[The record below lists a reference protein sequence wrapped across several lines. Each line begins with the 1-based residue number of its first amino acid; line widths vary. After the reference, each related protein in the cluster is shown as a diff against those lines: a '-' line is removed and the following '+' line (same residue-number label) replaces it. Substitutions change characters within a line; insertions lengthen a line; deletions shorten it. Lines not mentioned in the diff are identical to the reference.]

1 MEQRKI
7 ILWASI
13 GFVILTLST
22 TLYFL
27 VKRSIRVDTASL
39 DTERGAIVFND
50 IKYSSE
56 KKGIVDWELEA
67 RVGKKYIDRPV
78 IELEDLRGKYK
89 PKKDIVILFKGT
101 KGTMDTERQTGRVID
116 VETIYEGGYT
126 LKSKYIDFDFK
137 IGQIYTSAPVDIK
150 GSKISLQGVG
160 MIADTKEETIILQKD
175 INGYAETAKGRY
187 KFESDRFIYYLKD
200 NRYMLEGRVVMKGKD
215 INLVCER
222 LYLFA
227 KEDELERVEAIG
239 NVRVLSRGTVAKSE
253 KAVYHFKEDKV
264 VFSES
269 PSVSKD
275 NMEMEGDSIIYTT
288 PDKRFSV
295 DKPRLRLER

>member
-13 GFVILTLST
+13 GFVILILST
-22 TLYFL
+22 ALYFL
-27 VKRSIRVDTASL
+27 VKRSIRVDSTSVSS
-39 DTERGAIVFND
+39 EKGAIVFND
-50 IKYSSE
+50 IKYSGE
-56 KKGIVDWELEA
+56 KKGVVDWELEA

-78 IELEDLRGKYK
+78 IELEDLKGKYK
-89 PKKDIVILFKGT
+89 PKKDVVVLFKGT

-116 VETIYEGGYT
+116 VETTHEGGYT

-150 GSKISLQGVG
+150 GSKLSLQGVG
-160 MIADTKEETIILQKD
+160 MIADTKEGTIILQKD
-175 INGYAETAKGRY
+175 INGYAETEKGRY
-187 KFESDRFIYYLKD
+187 KFESDRFIYYLRD
-200 NRYMLEGRVVMKGKD
+200 NRYVLEGRVVMKGKD

-227 KEDELERVEAIG
+227 KDDELERVEATG
-239 NVRVLSRGTVAKSE
+239 NVRVLSKGTVAKSE
-253 KAVYHFKEDKV
+253 KVVYHFKEEKV
-264 VFSES
+264 IFSES
-269 PSVSKD
+269 PSILKD
-275 NMEMEGDSIIYTT
+275 KMEMEGDSIIYTT

-295 DKPRLRLER
+295 DKPKMRLER